1 MKKRDL
7 WELLK
12 KREEAKKPKKE
23 AKKPAKKTKEPEGDQ
38 DGNTADNNG

>member
-12 KREEAKKPKKE
+12 QREEAKKPKPKE
-23 AKKPAKKTKEPEGDQ
+23 EVKKPEGDQ
-38 DGNTADNNG
+38 NGSTDDNTADNNG

>member
-12 KREEAKKPKKE
+12 KREEAKKPKEKE
-23 AKKPAKKTKEPEGDQ
+23 KKPVKKAKKPEGDQ